1 MRYFVL
7 FLLDSNSE
15 KWTFMTSAAMM
26 SRKEKTKQTTTTTT
40 TTKQVGDK

>member
-7 FLLDSNSE
+7 FFLYSNFE

-26 SRKEKTKQTTTTTT
+26 SRKEEKTKTG
-40 TTKQVGDK
+40 KG

>member
-1 MRYFVL
+1 MRYFAL

-26 SRKEKTKQTTTTTT
+26 SRKEEKTKQTTTTTT
-40 TTKQVGDK
+40 TKKTGRG

>member
-26 SRKEKTKQTTTTTT
+26 SRKEKTKQTNNNNNNNNKT
-40 TTKQVGDK
+40 GRG